1 MEGIRKANEELRLAQ
16 LAREIAVKL
25 HTRHVT
31 TAGVEEVVRLTTA
44 VHARVKAS
52 PLTVRALLDRSP
64 VPSALVDA
72 QFRRLTRPLGPLGRR
87 QGRSDR
93 PPTPTILSRVNDGT
107 QGQDH

>member
-1 MEGIRKANEELRLAQ
+1 KGNEELRLPQ
-16 LAREIAVKL
+16 LPRKIPVNL

-52 PLTVRALLDRSP
+52 PLTVRAVLDRSP

-72 QFRRLTRPLGPLGRR
+72 QFRRLTRPLRPLGRR
-87 QGRSDR
+87 QGRPDR
-93 PPTPTILSRVNDGT
+93 PAGSNILSRLNP
-107 QGQDH
+107 